1 MLKVVKFGGSS
12 LASAEQFAR
21 VKAIV
26 EADPARK
33 VVVVSAPGKRFKED
47 NKVTDLLY
55 ICHAHIKYNAS
66 FEDVFEDI
74 AERYRQIAAGCG
86 LKQDLEAEFEG
97 IKRSMNKASSVDY
110 IVSRGEY
117 LNAKLMAEYLG
128 YTFVDSKDWLR
139 FNYDGKVDFE
149 QSYNALK
156 ELFLRGKR
164 LVIPGFYGAMSDG
177 EIKTF
182 TRGGSDVS
190 GAIAAAALDADAY
203 ENWTDVSGILMADP
217 RIVENPRPIEQV
229 TFSELR
235 ELSYMGADV
244 LHEETVF
251 PVRQKNIPL
260 YIKNTNDPAARGTL
274 ILEDFETESEEEKK
288 RFVTGISGR
297 KHYSILTVTKAR
309 MNSEPGFVRH
319 TLKVV
324 EKYGVTVEHIT
335 SSIDSFSMVVSTAQ
349 VESCLHDLTE
359 EMQST
364 LSPDRIK
371 VDHGISLIAV
381 VGRRMASNVGVSG
394 RLFATLGE
402 NDINIR
408 MIEQGADEINIIIG
422 VQDKD
427 FKKTIRV
434 LYHSFT

>member
-1 MLKVVKFGGSS
+1 MLKIVKFGGSS
-12 LASAEQFAR
+12 LSSAEQFAR

-26 EADPARK
+26 EADSSRK

-74 AERYRQIAAGCG
+74 ADRYRQIAAGCG
-86 LKQDLEAEFEG
+86 LTQDLEREFETV
-97 IKRSMNKASSVDY
+97 KASMNKAASVDY

-117 LNAKLMAEYLG
+117 LNARLMAEYLG
-128 YTFVDSKDWLR
+128 YAFVDSKDWLR

-149 QSYNALK
+149 RSYSALK
-156 ELFLRGKR
+156 ELFLQEKR
-164 LVIPGFYGAMSDG
+164 IVIPGFYGAMADG
-177 EIKTF
+177 EVKTF
-182 TRGGSDVS
+182 SRGGSDVT

-229 TFSELR
+229 TFGELR

-260 YIKNTNDPAARGTL
+260 YIKNTNDPSARGTL
-274 ILEDFETESEEEKK
+274 ILEDFETESEDEKN

-319 TLKVV
+319 ALKIV

-349 VESCLHDLTE
+349 IESCLHDLTE
-359 EMQST
+359 ELQET
-364 LSPDRIK
+364 LAPDRIK
-371 VDHGISLIAV
+371 IDHGISLIAV

-394 RLFATLGE
+394 RIFATLGE
-402 NDINIR
+402 NNINIR

-422 VQDKD
+422 VQDRD

>member
-26 EADPARK
+26 EADPSRK

-47 NKVTDLLY
+47 TKVTDLLY

-66 FEDVFEDI
+66 FKDVFEEI
-74 AERYRQIAAGCG
+74 ALRYREIAAGCG
-86 LKQDLEAEFEG
+86 LKQDLEEEFENV
-97 IKRSMNKASSVDY
+97 RESMTKAASVDA

-128 YTFVDSKDWLR
+128 YTFIDSKDWLC
-139 FNYDGKVDFE
+139 FNYDGRVDFDR
-149 QSYNALK
+149 SYAALR
-156 ELFLRGKR
+156 ELFMGAKKVVL
-164 LVIPGFYGAMSDG
+164 PGFYGAMPDG

-182 TRGGSDVS
+182 SRGGSDVT

-229 TFSELR
+229 TFGELR

-260 YIKNTNDPAARGTL
+260 YIKNTNDPSAQGTL
-274 ILEDFETESEEEKK
+274 ILEDFEQESEEDKK
-288 RFVTGISGR
+288 RFVTGITGR
-297 KHYSILTVTKAR
+297 KHYSILTLSKAR
-309 MNSEPGFVRH
+309 MNSEPGFIRH
-319 TLKVV
+319 ALKIV
-324 EKYGVTVEHIT
+324 EKYGVTVEYIT
-335 SSIDSFSMVVSTAQ
+335 SSIDSFSIVVSTKQ
-349 VESCLHDLTE
+349 IEFCLHDMIDDLNE
-359 EMQST
+359 V
-364 LSPDRIK
+364 LNPDRITA
-371 VDHGISLIAV
+371 DHGISLVAV
-381 VGRRMASNVGVSG
+381 VGRRMAWNVGVSG

-402 NDINIR
+402 NNINIR

-422 VQDKD
+422 VDDKD

-434 LYHSFT
+434 LYNSFT